1 MELFTT
7 LKRFIQEEHLWHS
20 KVCTKKRSDSSDGL
34 LNENSTPSTPLTPP
48 DNLASTDKGNTNSLE
63 QQDISEETMLYSL

>member
-1 MELFTT
+1 MY
-7 LKRFIQEEHLWHS
+7 
-20 KVCTKKRSDSSDGL
+20 KKRSDSSDGL